1 MIETELASIGL
12 KVQIRFIDYEIETIT
27 DGLINDFNERG
38 IIYAIY
44 LNHANQVN
52 KSINLVLLYNGFFKG

>member
-1 MIETELASIGL
+1 MIETELTSIGL
-12 KVQIRFIDYEIETIT
+12 KVQIRFLDYEIETIT
-27 DGLINDFNERG
+27 NSLINDFNQRG

-52 KSINLVLLYNGFFKG
+52 KSINLVLYNGFLKG